1 MSSAANHMLAL
12 ADVKAIT
19 KLSRST
25 IYAKI
30 KEGTFPTPTKV
41 GAASR
46 WSLREIDNWVTR
58 TFAERDAPRAA

>member
-1 MSSAANHMLAL
+1 MSSAANHMLEL

-30 KEGTFPTPTKV
+30 KEGTFPAPKKV

-46 WSLREIDNWVTR
+46 WSLRQIDDWVTR
-58 TFAERDAPRAA
+58 IFAEHDTPRAA